1 MSQKQDQ
8 RAFEEVAGLIGDR
21 LRSAVAATVAD
32 PAPDPARAAVGELL
46 DADDR
51 AMAVDASGGPTELL
65 ATLTLVRW
73 HSLARE
79 ALADR
84 PQRVAEVLAWI
95 EGNIGRR
102 HRARA
107 RYTAPIMESEEGA
120 QQIVVYRSALEEE
133 FLATLI
139 WLLAGAVALYGD
151 GDIAWLDALDARAP
165 SVTSV
170 LR

>member
-1 MSQKQDQ
+1 MAFRKEQ
-8 RAFEEVAGLIGDR
+8 RALEAVAGIVGD
-21 LRSAVAATVAD
+21 LLQKAVSATVTERT
-32 PAPDPARAAVGELL
+32 PDPAREMVGELL
-46 DADDR
+46 DIDDR
-51 AMAVDASGGPTELL
+51 AGSAEAGGGPTELL

-95 EGNIGRR
+95 EENIGRR
-102 HRARA
+102 YRARA

-120 QQIVVYRSALEEE
+120 QEIVVYRSALEDE

-139 WLLAGAVALYGD
+139 WLLAGIVALYGD
-151 GDIAWLDALDARAP
+151 GDIAWLEELDGRAAAVASAL
-165 SVTSV
+165 
-170 LR
+170 L